1 MGETDMGRL
10 AGKIAL
16 ISGASRGQ
24 GAAEAKLFAA
34 EGAAVVLTDVLDQE
48 GEALATALRKEG
60 ANAVFRHLDVTS
72 AQEWQGTIDYTGS
85 LHGKLDILVNNAG
98 IASVSDTVK
107 QNMATAALGL
117 LSGAP
122 ATESVGATRTMSDSQ
137 WRRTLSIHLDGTFY
151 CTREALKIME
161 PKRSGKI
168 INMASIAG
176 TTGLLGSPDY
186 SAAKAGII
194 GLTKAVARE
203 VIGCGIYVNAIA
215 PGFIDTPLLD
225 VMDEPMKQMIALQ
238 TPIGRLGTP
247 EEVAALALYL
257 ASDDSSYTVGQILSP
272 NGGYDI

>member
-1 MGETDMGRL
+1 MKLQGRVAL
-10 AGKIAL
+10 ITGAGSGLGRTIAL
-16 ISGASRGQ
+16 TFAREGARVAVNDVRRD
-24 GAAEAKLFAA
+24 AAEQVAA
-34 EGAAVVLTDVLDQE
+34 EVRSAGGQAMTLIADVSDSVDVGACFEQLVDQ
-48 GEALATALRKEG
+48 
-60 ANAVFRHLDVTS
+60 
-72 AQEWQGTIDYTGS
+72 WGS
-85 LHGKLDILVNNAG
+85 LDILVNNAG
-98 IASVSDTVK
+98 IATLSDTVK
-107 QNMATAALGL
+107 QNMAKAALEL
-117 LSGAP
+117 LSGAR
-122 ATESVGATRTMSDSQ
+122 ASESVGATRNMSDSQ

-161 PKRSGKI
+161 PKRAGKI

-225 VMDEPMKQMIALQ
+225 VMDESVKQMIALQ

-257 ASDDSSYTVGQILSP
+257 ASDDSSYTVGQVLSP

>member
-1 MGETDMGRL
+1 MKLLDRVALVTGAGSGLGR
-10 AGKIAL
+10 AIAL
-16 ISGASRGQ
+16 TFAREGARVAVNDVRRD
-24 GAAEAKLFAA
+24 AAERVGDEVRA
-34 EGAAVVLTDVLDQE
+34 QR
-48 GEALATALRKEG
+48 GEAMVLVA
-60 ANAVFRHLDVTS
+60 DVS
-72 AQEWQGTIDYTGS
+72 DSVEVRASFEQLVDRWGT
-85 LHGKLDILVNNAG
+85 LDILVNNAG
-98 IASVSDTVK
+98 IATLSDPVK
-107 QNMATAALGL
+107 QNMARAAAEL
-117 LSGAP
+117 LSTGR
-122 ATESVGATRTMSDSQ
+122 ATESVGATRGMSDSQ

-151 CTREALKIME
+151 CTRAALTIME

-225 VMDEPMKQMIALQ
+225 IMDQPMKQMIALQ

-247 EEVAALALYL
+247 EEVATLALYL
-257 ASDDSSYTVGQILSP
+257 ASDDSSYMVGQVLSP

>member
-1 MGETDMGRL
+1 MKLKGRVAL
-10 AGKIAL
+10 VTGAGSGLGRAIAL
-16 ISGASRGQ
+16 TFARQ
-24 GAAEAKLFAA
+24 GARVAVNDLRPEAAARVVAEVRAA
-34 EGAAVVLTDVLDQE
+34 GGESMALVADVSDSVEVHACFEQLVE
-48 GEALATALRKEG
+48 
-60 ANAVFRHLDVTS
+60 S
-72 AQEWQGTIDYTGS
+72 WGT
-85 LHGKLDILVNNAG
+85 LDILVNNAG
-98 IASVSDTVK
+98 IAILADSVK
-107 QNMATAALGL
+107 QNMAQAAVDLMSGTRATA
-117 LSGAP
+117 
-122 ATESVGATRTMSDSQ
+122 SVGATRSMSDSQ

-161 PKRSGKI
+161 PQKAGKI

-225 VMDEPMKQMIALQ
+225 IMDQPMKLMIALQ

-247 EEVAALALYL
+247 EEVAAVALYL
-257 ASDDSSYTVGQILSP
+257 ASDESSYTVGQVLSP